1 MYSLTQNDTR
11 GLMEA
16 YAAVHDPEMRANL
29 EEEQNFVEEL
39 SLHMIEN
46 AAYVLF
52 SQGYDVD
59 DVISYFT
66 EATENTIIEDF
77 VSYSEGR
84 VLLESVVVSDA
95 YISEQF
101 DILNERFAGVGNVLR
116 GAAGFV
122 GKGLQKAGK
131 FLSNK
136 SVPKAGKQLSLP
148 LGQAEKPNLL
158 QRAATGAKELVKKI
172 PGVKKAA
179 EIGGKIAKSPVG
191 RLTGKI
197 GSRVLPG
204 LGVATYGADAVSR
217 AKKGDWGGAALSGLG
232 AVTSAVGG
240 PVASLAPAAIQMGTD
255 ALGLTGDKS
264 KKGPTKPTISKPTPP
279 KPTPPKPKPPKPTP
293 TSPSAT
299 PATAAAP
306 SKPSTQTAPQKPTG
320 TPMQQWARNFPNLA
334 AKVKPGQSGYGEI
347 SQIRTKPGP
356 NEKQNQTPTTGPDI
370 DPKAA
375 QSSVDSAIEAQKKR
389 DREKAEKKKK
399 QLINAS
405 YEYGDAF
412 DLVLEYLF
420 SQGHVDTLD
429 EALYV
434 MMEMDSNTIYDICE
448 GYVELNKRR
457 QRRMTD
463 QAMRHMDKG
472 DDDSWEKAYKI
483 EDERDTQTPEVSKAK
498 EQENRNRP
506 KKRSRTVSG

>member
-1 MYSLTQNDTR
+1 MSKITGNEVQ
-11 GLMEA
+11 GLMQA
-16 YAAVHDPEMRANL
+16 YVAVYDPEMRANL

-148 LGQAEKPNLL
+148 LGQAAKPNLL

-172 PGVKKAA
+172 PGAKTAA
-179 EIGGKIAKSPVG
+179 NIGKTVAKSPVG

-232 AVTSAVGG
+232 AAVSAVPGAG
-240 PVASLAPAAIQMGTD
+240 TVASLAPAGVQMATD

-264 KKGPTKPTISKPTPP
+264 KKGPTKPTTP
-279 KPTPPKPKPPKPTP
+279 KPTPSQAPNRDQQMLKNLGASQYSAFKGGGGFAALSKGKSLGGVVAQGRKNIGAFDSGPRNVGANRAAQIKGSPVVGPKQPERTITSTRPASSSVPDAPAAPAAKGPTGMPLVGGIERRTP
-293 TSPSAT
+293 TSAE
-299 PATAAAP
+299 
-306 SKPSTQTAPQKPTG
+306 
-320 TPMQQWARNFPNLA
+320 L
-334 AKVKPGQSGYGEI
+334 
-347 SQIRTKPGP
+347 
-356 NEKQNQTPTTGPDI
+356 
-370 DPKAA
+370 KAA
-375 QSSVDSAIEAQKKR
+375 QEKRAKEKSFASSFTTPISGARKYTAPVFNL
-389 DREKAEKKKK
+389 K
-399 QLINAS
+399 QS
-405 YEYGDAF
+405 F
-412 DLVLEYLF
+412 DL
-420 SQGHVDTLD
+420 
-429 EALYV
+429 
-434 MMEMDSNTIYDICE
+434 YDIIKGHLIDE
-448 GYVELNKRR
+448 GYADTEEAAEAIMVS
-457 QRRMTD
+457 M
-463 QAMRHMDKG
+463 
-472 DDDSWEKAYKI
+472 S
-483 EDERDTQTPEVSKAK
+483 EDWRESIL
-498 EQENRNRP
+498 EQV
-506 KKRSRTVSG
+506 TGT